1 VADLLRGG
9 HGAKGRT
16 FYWELHRPFL
26 QAARWGRWKGLRLAV
41 SEPLQLYDLEA
52 DPGETTDRA
61 ADEPD
66 VVARLEEILASSR
79 SESAHWPVRR
89 RGRLRPAS

>member
-1 VADLLRGG
+1 
-9 HGAKGRT
+9 
-16 FYWELHRPFL
+16 
-26 QAARWGRWKGLRLAV
+26 V